1 MHTEKRRATAVK
13 MYPFIQKHPLSDIHS
28 RGVMRHAMWGYV
40 VFVFIVSCVADKKN
54 WDKLRP
60 LFR

>member
-13 MYPFIQKHPLSDIHS
+13 MYPFIQEQPLSDIHS

-40 VFVFIVSCVADKKN
+40 VFAFIVSCVADKK
-54 WDKLRP
+54 KLG
-60 LFR
+60 